1 MIDFNNRSSKKEL
14 LDGDDIPFAEIVE
27 NMRELNVINS
37 KLGGHK
43 ITLQGFSKLY
53 GERKEI
59 SVCEI
64 GCGGGDNLAI
74 IESYCKKNKIEVKL
88 TGVDINKECIDF
100 ARKQNSSSDIN
111 FIHAD
116 YEKAILNTK
125 PDILFSSLFCHHFSD
140 EKLVKMLLWM
150 NANCKIGFFIN
161 DLHRHPLAW
170 FSIKYITRFFSKS
183 RLVKNDAPLSVL
195 RAFKKKEWIN
205 LFEKSH
211 LKDYSINWKWAFR
224 FLIICKKQIA

>member
-1 MIDFNNRSSKKEL
+1 MIDFSNRSSKKEL
-14 LDGDDIPFAEIVE
+14 LDGPNILFNEIFE

-37 KLGGHK
+37 WLGGHK
-43 ITLQGFSKLY
+43 ITIEGFKKLC
-53 GERKEI
+53 GDRKEI
-59 SVCEI
+59 TVCEI
-64 GCGGGDNLAI
+64 GCGGGDNLAVI
-74 IESYCKKNKIEVKL
+74 KSFCIKNKISVTL

-100 ARKQNSSSDIN
+100 ARKENNSSDIS

-116 YEKAILNTK
+116 YEEVILHTT
-125 PDILFSSLFCHHFSD
+125 PDIIFSSLFCHHFTD
-140 EKLVKMLLWM
+140 DKLIKMLPWM
-150 NANCKIGFFIN
+150 KANCNTGFFIN
-161 DLHRHPLAW
+161 DLQRHPIAW
-170 FSIKYITRFFSKS
+170 FSIKYLTRFFSKS

-224 FLIICKKQIA
+224 FLIICKKQIT

>member
-1 MIDFNNRSSKKEL
+1 MIDFSIRSSKKEL
-14 LDGDDIPFAEIVE
+14 LDGDDIPFDDIVE
-27 NMRELNVINS
+27 NMRELNVINAR
-37 KLGGHK
+37 LGGHK
-43 ITLQGFSKLY
+43 ITLDGFKKLC
-53 GERKEI
+53 GNRKEI

-64 GCGGGDNLAI
+64 GCGGGDNLVV
-74 IESYCKKNKIEVKL
+74 IESFCKKNKIIVTL
-88 TGVDINKECIDF
+88 TGVDINKESVDF
-100 ARKQNSSSDIN
+100 ARKQNSSSNIN

-116 YEKAILNTK
+116 YEKVILDSN
-125 PDILFSSLFCHHFSD
+125 PDLIFSSLFCHHFTD
-140 EKLVKMLLWM
+140 QQLVIMLKWM

-170 FSIKYITRFFSKS
+170 FSIKYITRVFSKS

-211 LKDYSINWKWAFR
+211 LKDYSVNWKWAFR
-224 FLIICKKQIA
+224 FLIICKKQIV

>member
-1 MIDFNNRSSKKEL
+1 
-14 LDGDDIPFAEIVE
+14 
-27 NMRELNVINS
+27 MRELNVINS
-37 KLGGHK
+37 RLGGHK
-43 ITLQGFSKLY
+43 ITIEGFKKLC
-53 GERKEI
+53 GNRKEI

-64 GCGGGDNLAI
+64 GCGGGDNLAV
-74 IESYCKKNKIEVKL
+74 IESFCKKNKISVTL

-100 ARKQNSSSDIN
+100 ARMQNNSSHVN

-116 YEKAILNTK
+116 YEKVILDTT
-125 PDILFSSLFCHHFSD
+125 PDIIFSSLFCHHFFD
-140 EKLVKMLLWM
+140 EELVKMLQWM
-150 NANCKIGFFIN
+150 NAKCKIGFFIN
-161 DLHRHPLAW
+161 DLQRHPIAW
-170 FSIKYITRFFSKS
+170 FSIKYLTLFFSKS